1 MQMKKPDAKKL
12 TIGIC
17 GASGYTGIELL
28 RILALHPHAE
38 VTALTSEKSA
48 GKKVYEVFPFL
59 SSYTDISYEPMGRE
73 KLLGKADLFFLALP
87 HGASQEAVH
96 FFFSKGKKVI
106 DLSADY
112 RINDPETYAAWY
124 GLRHNFPSAL
134 KKAVYGLPEIYRKKI
149 QKSTLIANPG
159 CYPTSAILGLMP
171 AVRNRLVDLSAVIID
186 SKSGTSGAGRK
197 ADLGISF
204 CEVNEG
210 FRAYGLVTHRHTPE
224 IEQEISHLAGEKVV
238 VNFTPHLLPVD
249 RGILTTIYAKLKKK
263 TDTKTVFSL
272 YSRTYAKEPFI
283 RVLPEGTLPNIKNVR
298 GTNTCEIGIKV
309 NDRTNTLIIVSAIDN
324 LVKGASGQAV
334 QNMNLM
340 MGFSETAGLEQLALY
355 P

>member
-1 MQMKKPDAKKL
+1 MKKVDTKKL
-12 TIGIC
+12 AVGIC
-17 GASGYTGIELL
+17 GASGYTGMELL
-28 RILALHPHAE
+28 RILALHPHVT
-38 VTALTSEKSA
+38 VTAITSEKSA
-48 GKKVYEVFPFL
+48 GKKVHEVFPFL
-59 SSYTDISYEPMGRE
+59 SSYAGLVFEPMDRE

-87 HGASQEAVH
+87 HGASQESVH
-96 FFFSKGKKVI
+96 YFYSKGKKVV

-112 RINDPETYAAWY
+112 RINDPKTYTAWY
-124 GLRHNFPSAL
+124 GLLHNHRSTL

-149 QKSTLIANPG
+149 QKASLIANPG

-171 AVRNRLVDLSAVIID
+171 AVRNKLVDLFTVIID

-210 FRAYGLVTHRHTPE
+210 FNAYGLVTHRHTPE
-224 IEQEISHLAGEKVV
+224 IEQEISNLAGKKVV

-263 TDTKTVFSL
+263 TDTKTMLSL
-272 YSRTYAKEPFI
+272 YNKTYAKEPFV
-283 RVLPEGTLPNIKNVR
+283 RVLPEGLLPNIKNVR
-298 GTNTCEIGIKV
+298 GTNTCEIGVKV
-309 NDRTNTLIIVSAIDN
+309 NDRTSTLIIVSAIDN
-324 LVKGASGQAV
+324 LVKGAAGQAV

-340 MGFSETAGLEQLALY
+340 MGFGETAGLGQLALY

>member
-1 MQMKKPDAKKL
+1 MKKADTKKL
-12 TIGIC
+12 AVGIC
-17 GASGYTGIELL
+17 GASGYTGMELL
-28 RILALHPHAE
+28 RILALHPHVT
-38 VTALTSEKSA
+38 VTAITSEKSA
-48 GKKVYEVFPFL
+48 GKKVHEVFPFL
-59 SSYTDISYEPMGRE
+59 SSYAGLVFESMDRE
-73 KLLGKADLFFLALP
+73 KILGKADLFFLALP

-96 FFFSKGKKVI
+96 YFYSKGKKVV

-112 RINDPETYAAWY
+112 RINDPKTYTAWY
-124 GLRHNFPSAL
+124 GLLHNHRSTL

-149 QKSTLIANPG
+149 QKAWLIANPG

-171 AVRNRLVDLSAVIID
+171 AVRNKLLDLFTVIID

-210 FRAYGLVTHRHTPE
+210 FKAYGLVTHRHTPE
-224 IEQEISHLAGEKVV
+224 IEQEISNLAGKKVV

-263 TDTKTVFSL
+263 TDTKTMLSL
-272 YSRTYAKEPFI
+272 YNKTYAKEPFV
-283 RVLPEGTLPNIKNVR
+283 RVLPEGLLPNIKNVR
-298 GTNTCEIGIKV
+298 GTNTCEIGVKV

-324 LVKGASGQAV
+324 LVKGAAGQAV

-340 MGFSETAGLEQLALY
+340 MGFGETAGLGQLALY

>member
-1 MQMKKPDAKKL
+1 MKKTGSKKL
-12 TIGIC
+12 SVGIC

-28 RILALHPHAE
+28 RILALHPYAE
-38 VTALTSEKSA
+38 VTAITSEKSA
-48 GKKVYEVFPFL
+48 GKKARDVFPFL
-59 SSYTDISYEPMGRE
+59 SSYEDLTFQPMERE

-87 HGASQEAVH
+87 HGASQEAVDY
-96 FFFSKGKKVI
+96 FFRKGKKVI

-112 RINDPETYAAWY
+112 RLADQKTYAAWY
-124 GLRHNFPSAL
+124 GLPHNYPSTL

-149 QKSTLIANPG
+149 RNAALVANPG

-171 AVRNRLVDLSAVIID
+171 AVRNRLIDLSTIIVD

-197 ADLGISF
+197 ADLGISY

-224 IEQEISHLAGEKVV
+224 VEQEVTNLAGKSVV

-249 RGILTTIYAKLKKK
+249 RGILSTIYAKLKKK
-263 TDTKTVFSL
+263 ADTKAILSL
-272 YSRTYAKEPFI
+272 FGKAYAQEPFV
-283 RVLPEGTLPNIKNVR
+283 RVLPEGMLPNIKNVR
-298 GTNTCEIGIKV
+298 GTNTCEISVKV
-309 NDRTNTLIIVSAIDN
+309 NDRTGTLIMVSAIDN

-340 MGFSETAGLEQLALY
+340 MGFDEAAGLGQLAIY

>member
-1 MQMKKPDAKKL
+1 MKKAGTTKL
-12 TIGIC
+12 TVGIC
-17 GASGYTGIELL
+17 GASGYTGMELL
-28 RILALHPHAE
+28 RILALHPDVK
-38 VTALTSEKSA
+38 VTAVTSEKSA
-48 GKKVYEVFPFL
+48 GKGLREVFPFL
-59 SSYTDISYEPMGRE
+59 SAYAGLAFEPMDRE
-73 KLLGKADLFFLALP
+73 RLLGKADLFFLALP

-96 FFFSKGKKVI
+96 YFFSKGRKVV

-112 RINDPETYAAWY
+112 RITDPKTYAAWY
-124 GLRHNFPSAL
+124 GLLHNQQQTL

-149 QKSTLIANPG
+149 QKASLIANPG

-171 AVRNRLVDLSAVIID
+171 AVRNRLVDLSTLIID

-197 ADLGISF
+197 ADLGTSF

-210 FRAYGLVTHRHTPE
+210 FKAYGLVTHRHTPE
-224 IEQEISHLAGEKVV
+224 IEQEISNLAGKKVV

-249 RGILTTIYAKLKKK
+249 RGILTTIYAKLNRKA
-263 TDTKTVFSL
+263 DTGHVLSL
-272 YSRTYAKEPFI
+272 YRTAYAKEPFV
-283 RVLPEGTLPNIKNVR
+283 RVLPEGVLPNIKNVR
-298 GTNTCEIGIKV
+298 GTNICEIGVKV
-309 NDRTNTLIIVSAIDN
+309 NDRTDTLIIVSAIDN

-340 MGFSETAGLEQLALY
+340 MGFSETAGLGQLALY